1 MAIQSVNFVKGR
13 INNLVF
19 FERAG
24 TFMARSLPDKVRMSA
39 ASKQCSGNFGKAS
52 ACGKMLRTLLAPV
65 LPFAKDRR
73 MQVRFSGA
81 IARWLGAGNVQ
92 AFAPTNH
99 ISCINGFDFNDA
111 TSITSRWKSAITVSP
126 AANGLVQV
134 QVPAFVPAQ
143 VMSAP
148 AYCVAIEAAFTIA
161 GCLLA
166 NAAATGSHTVK
177 LTIPY
182 NDVLL
187 PAQVINLPVGTPA
200 GSLVVTALALRY
212 RLANG
217 TYSDNPSFL
226 PASVMGAC
234 YC

>member
-1 MAIQSVNFVKGR
+1 MAIQSVNFIKGR
-13 INNLVF
+13 INNIVF

-24 TFMARSLPDKVRMSA
+24 TFMARSLPAKVNMHP
-39 ASKQCSGNFGKAS
+39 ASKVCSGNFGKAS
-52 ACGKMLRTLLAPV
+52 ACGKTLRTLLAPV

-92 AFAPTNH
+92 AITPTNT
-99 ISCINGFDFNDA
+99 IPCITGFDFNTA
-111 TSITSRWKSAITVSP
+111 TSVASRWPLALTVSQP
-126 AANGLVQV
+126 ANGLVQV

-143 VMSAP
+143 LMSAP
-148 AYCVAIEAAFTIA
+148 AYCVAIEVLFTAA
-161 GCLLA
+161 GCLLD

-182 NDVLL
+182 NNVPL
-187 PAQVINLPVGTPA
+187 PAQVIDLPVGTPA
-200 GSLVVTALALRY
+200 GALVITVVALRY
-212 RLANG
+212 RLSNG
-217 TYSDNPSFL
+217 TYADQPAFL
-226 PASVMGAC
+226 PASVIGAA